1 MKNPFPLL
9 LVDCYDGT
17 ILKEPLPP
25 YRSWIETAA
34 ASLGVT
40 PTLLEC
46 KDSGPFPE
54 GYGSVILT
62 GSEKMVGQREYAPEL
77 IAFLGKV
84 KVPLLGVC
92 YGHQLLANFF
102 GARVYREERLHRGD
116 ERIDILD
123 GNSLFRGI
131 SQGTSFFEHHSE
143 RVDPTPAAD
152 RLVPLAVSSEGLLE
166 SFQVKGLPFFGVQFH
181 PEASKEQGVKVLVNF
196 LSWGGE

>member
-34 ASLGVT
+34 ASLGIT

-62 GSEKMVGQREYAPEL
+62 GSEKMVGQREYAPEV

-116 ERIDILD
+116 EKIDILD
-123 GNSLFRGI
+123 RNSLFRGI